1 MELLEIEKELAGPGG
16 EEALARYDAVLT
28 RLGARVKAAMDKG
41 LPRAEFEKC
50 AALADATTLARK
62 LIRLQRRDSGRPRTS
77 APTTS
82 GENPIAVGRGGE
94 NPVAV
99 GRDVLGAP

>member
-1 MELLEIEKELAGPGG
+1 MELLEIEKELAGAGG
-16 EEALARYDAVLT
+16 EEALVRYDAVLT

-62 LIRLQRRDSGRPRTS
+62 LIRLQRRSNYCSDNER
-77 APTTS
+77 
-82 GENPIAVGRGGE
+82 N
-94 NPVAV
+94 
-99 GRDVLGAP
+99 